1 MKINVSYMSTK
12 YYNKSNIIQ
21 WVWMFRKYKYV
32 KGFVMRIFGVY
43 INVRESNATE
53 KLIEQGRVIIK
64 SNPKL
69 HTPCG
74 IGGNTSKAI

>member
-1 MKINVSYMSTK
+1 MSTK

-64 SNPKL
+64 SNPKRQ
-69 HTPCG
+69 TSGG
-74 IGGNTSKAI
+74 IGGKTSE